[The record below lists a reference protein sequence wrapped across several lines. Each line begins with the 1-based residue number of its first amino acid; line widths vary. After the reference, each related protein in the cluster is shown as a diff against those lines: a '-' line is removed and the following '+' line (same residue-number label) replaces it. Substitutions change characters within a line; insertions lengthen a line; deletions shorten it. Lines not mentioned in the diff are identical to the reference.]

1 MSRNDM
7 YADWAAAYVA
17 APTTYKLAPLNSG
30 TNKIDATYLPTSSD
44 TPKGEWN
51 ANTNSPSLADGSGT
65 AGDYYDVTTAGTQD
79 LGSGSIAYTVGDVV
93 KYNGSTWYKID
104 SVANILDG
112 SATAA
117 DGRSTLSVNSI
128 DEDAQANALKTT
140 APALYFDG
148 SSSVVT
154 VAHDAKQHFNNGTD
168 DLPFSVSFWVNT
180 DFAVAGG
187 LVAKYQSGAKEFV
200 AWVTGSGLRLNLSDG
215 TDEPYIQTAS
225 LTAYSNKWTH
235 ITITSEGAGPNYSN
249 DFPAAIDSL
258 KVYVNGDD
266 ITSGATKQNEA
277 AYGGLNNSS
286 AAMTL
291 MSFSGGNFKK
301 GSIRGLKIFN
311 RELTASEIAELARG
325 NDLGFADEWGGALGG
340 VYTQDTTPSGEWTGT
355 NLVDSDEAGPIGGRS
370 NILKLTTNSGS
381 STHYIQ
387 DAKISTGK
395 RYRVEGF
402 YYIPSG
408 QSNVDGFRIGTNTS
422 TDLGVSV
429 PTATLGAWTK
439 VSCEFISNSANIR
452 ITLSDG
458 GAQTFDDAGGDDVAY
473 FDALTITEIGTLADF
488 RAERYDTST
497 SKLYDLS
504 DNAFVGTGTSV
515 TLTGREVPVYTTG
528 TWTPSISFGGGS
540 TGITYSAQ
548 EGVYTR
554 IGNTCFVTG
563 VITLSA
569 VGSDTGTAR
578 LAGLPFAN
586 HNMTA
591 TSYGSSSVVAFDMTG
606 LTSAVNL
613 LNEDNQPNAILY
625 GSGATGATAVTHAN
639 FTATSSL
646 RFSMTYQIQ

>member
-1 MSRNDM
+1 
-7 YADWAAAYVA
+7 
-17 APTTYKLAPLNSG
+17 
-30 TNKIDATYLPTSSD
+30 
-44 TPKGEWN
+44 
-51 ANTNSPSLADGSGT
+51 
-65 AGDYYDVTTAGTQD
+65 
-79 LGSGSIAYTVGDVV
+79 
-93 KYNGSTWYKID
+93 
-104 SVANILDG
+104 
-112 SATAA
+112 
-117 DGRSTLSVNSI
+117 
-128 DEDAQANALKTT
+128 
-140 APALYFDG
+140 
-148 SSSVVT
+148 
-154 VAHDAKQHFNNGTD
+154 
-168 DLPFSVSFWVNT
+168 
-180 DFAVAGG
+180 
-187 LVAKYQSGAKEFV
+187 
-200 AWVTGSGLRLNLSDG
+200 
-215 TDEPYIQTAS
+215 
-225 LTAYSNKWTH
+225 
-235 ITITSEGAGPNYSN
+235 
-249 DFPAAIDSL
+249 
-258 KVYVNGDD
+258 
-266 ITSGATKQNEA
+266 
-277 AYGGLNNSS
+277 
-286 AAMTL
+286 
-291 MSFSGGNFKK
+291 
-301 GSIRGLKIFN
+301 
-311 RELTASEIAELARG
+311 
-325 NDLGFADEWGGALGG
+325 
-340 VYTQDTTPSGEWTGT
+340 
-355 NLVDSDEAGPIGGRS
+355 
-370 NILKLTTNSGS
+370 
-381 STHYIQ
+381 
-387 DAKISTGK
+387 
-395 RYRVEGF
+395 
-402 YYIPSG
+402 
-408 QSNVDGFRIGTNTS
+408 
-422 TDLGVSV
+422 V